1 METVN
6 LDRNLVVTVTVQV
19 NQDHQAEIVNHEVNQ
34 AAIAT
39 VVVAVEV
46 VAVEVVAV
54 VNGPLN
60 MVHGV
65 IAIAIAIVVVAVAV
79 AVAVVKRPVRVAAQA
94 AVTSGQPAQAQLK
107 KPIVEVVVAVA
118 TAKAAEVMM
127 ENLPFHLLLPVLIM
141 ITTIVDMVIL
151 EKTVNM
157 VKEQHGVLHK
167 PVNAMNY
174 LP

>member
-65 IAIAIAIVVVAVAV
+65 VAIAIAIVVV